1 MEFESFQYLNKLRL
15 IRDILLSMSEITS
28 TSFEII
34 EDNFIEEGID
44 VTEEQF
50 NEIINRVKYD
60 IFYIENWSVL
70 LDIKIIFITVFNTFR
85 GDKKAY

>member
-28 TSFEII
+28 MSYNVI
-34 EDNFIEEGID
+34 EDNFIEEGVD

-60 IFYIENWSVL
+60 IVTLERYL
-70 LDIKIIFITVFNTFR
+70 K
-85 GDKKAY
+85 

>member
-15 IRDILLSMSEITS
+15 IRDILLSMSEITF

-34 EDNFIEEGID
+34 EDNFIEEGVD

-60 IFYIENWSVL
+60 IVTLERYL
-70 LDIKIIFITVFNTFR
+70 K
-85 GDKKAY
+85 

>member
-34 EDNFIEEGID
+34 EDNFIEEGVD

-60 IFYIENWSVL
+60 IVTLERYL
-70 LDIKIIFITVFNTFR
+70 K
-85 GDKKAY
+85 